1 MGGPH
6 PVGLLWFHSFKLLGA
21 CLLIDNS
28 LAITNGYE
36 TEAIRWLRWVP
47 RDEMKALELL
57 VTCGC

>member
-1 MGGPH
+1 VYKKQWIVLSGERPN
-6 PVGLLWFHSFKLLGA
+6 P
-21 CLLIDNS
+21 DNS